1 VTPLRFAYAVCG
13 HTLSTYKEARRGS
26 NRPGRGTE
34 EVTSMRIESI
44 GRRVDPRGSRE
55 KIERGIW
62 KRDGK
67 WIVGFTDA
75 DGSWRTKT
83 VSARNLTDARAARE
97 KLRVDIRAGVAL
109 TPTKATLAD
118 VAEDFFAMYDGL
130 VRAGEKSLRTLDNYK
145 QRYRTH
151 VESPL
156 GRIQVQALRPEH
168 VSRWLADRRAA
179 GLSSWTIKSVY
190 TLLSAILDHAL
201 TRGLIAETPLKR
213 ISKTERPQARNKS
226 EARRLSDAECA
237 SLIAHALPSTRALIA
252 TAVFSGLRQSEL
264 LGLVWDDVDFDE
276 GQIRVRAQLS
286 RVKQGQ
292 PARRVALK
300 TDAGRRNVE
309 ALPELLALL
318 REHKAAA
325 FERGHARSDSFVFT
339 TADGRPLHHRN
350 VSRDFATAADRAG
363 LNRDGVPK
371 LSLHD
376 LRHTFVCRL
385 IAASL
390 DVVEVQ
396 REAGHKNPAITLRL
410 YAGEFE
416 RAKRRDSLR
425 QKIAASG
432 LGAVLEGA

>member
-1 VTPLRFAYAVCG
+1 MHG
-13 HTLSTYKEARRGS
+13 ES
-26 NRPGRGTE
+26 N
-34 EVTSMRIESI
+34 

-55 KIERGIW
+55 KVERGIW

-83 VSARNLTDARAARE
+83 VSARNLTEARAVRE
-97 KLRVDIRAGVAL
+97 KLRVDIRAGVAPA
-109 TPTKATLAD
+109 PTKATLAA

-130 VRAGEKSLRTLDNYK
+130 VRAGEKSPRTLENYR

-151 VESPL
+151 VERPL

-190 TLLSAILDHAL
+190 TLLSSVLDHAL

-226 EARRLSDAECA
+226 EARRLSDEEC
-237 SLIAHALPSTRALIA
+237 SKLIDHALPGTRALIA
-252 TAVFSGLRQSEL
+252 TAVFTGLRQSEL
-264 LGLVWDDVDFDE
+264 LGLVWEDVDFDG

-286 RVKQGQ
+286 RAKRSQ
-292 PARRVALK
+292 PARRVPLK
-300 TDAGRRNVE
+300 TNAGRRDVE

-318 REHKAAA
+318 RKHRAGA
-325 FERGHARSDSFVFT
+325 FARGQARPDSFVFA
-339 TADGRPLHHRN
+339 TAEGGPLHHRN
-350 VSRDFATAADRAG
+350 VSRDFSTAADRAA
-363 LNRDGVPK
+363 LNREGVPR

-385 IAASL
+385 IAAGL

-396 REAGHKNPAITLRL
+396 RQAGHKNPAITLRL

-432 LGAVLEGA
+432 LGAVLGGV

>member
-1 VTPLRFAYAVCG
+1 MSVDD
-13 HTLSTYKEARRGS
+13 STQA
-26 NRPGRGTE
+26 
-34 EVTSMRIESI
+34 
-44 GRRVDPRGSRE
+44 RVDRRGSRE
-55 KIERGIW
+55 RVERGIW

-67 WIVGFTDA
+67 WIVGFIDA

-83 VSARNLTDARAARE
+83 VAARNISEARAARE
-97 KLRVDIRAGVAL
+97 KLRVDIRAGFAAA
-109 TPTKATLAD
+109 PTKATLAE

-130 VRAGEKSLRTLDNYK
+130 VRAGEKSPRTLENYR

-151 VESPL
+151 VERSL

-179 GLSSWTIKSVY
+179 GLSSWTIKSIY
-190 TLLSAILDHAL
+190 TLVGAILDHAL

-226 EARRLSDAECA
+226 EARRLSDEEC
-237 SLIAHALPSTRALIA
+237 SNLIKHALPGTRALIS
-252 TAVFSGLRQSEL
+252 TAVFTGLRQSEL
-264 LGLVWDDVDFDE
+264 LGLVWDDVDFDRH
-276 GQIRVRAQLS
+276 QIRVRAQLS
-286 RVKQGQ
+286 RGKRGQ
-292 PARRVALK
+292 PPRRVPLK
-300 TDAGRRNVE
+300 TDSGRRDVE

-318 REHKAAA
+318 RKHKAEA
-325 FERGHARSDSFVFT
+325 FERGHARSDSFVFAT
-339 TADGRPLHHRN
+339 GDGRPLRHRN
-350 VSRDFATAADRAG
+350 VSRDFSTAAGRAG
-363 LNRDGVPK
+363 LDRVGAPGV
-371 LSLHD
+371 SLHD

-385 IAASL
+385 IAAGL

-396 REAGHKNPAITLRL
+396 RQAGHKNPAITLRI

-432 LGAVLEGA
+432 LGAVLGGA

>member
-1 VTPLRFAYAVCG
+1 MQVETNP
-13 HTLSTYKEARRGS
+13 
-26 NRPGRGTE
+26 
-34 EVTSMRIESI
+34 
-44 GRRVDPRGSRE
+44 RRVDPRGSRE
-55 KIERGIW
+55 KVERGVW

-83 VSARNLTDARAARE
+83 VSVRNLTEARSMRE
-97 KLRVDIRAGVAL
+97 KLRVDIRAGVAPA
-109 TPTKATLAD
+109 PTKATLAD

-130 VRAGEKSLRTLDNYK
+130 VRAGEKSPRTLENYR

-151 VESPL
+151 LERPF

-168 VSRWLADRRAA
+168 VSRWLTDKRAA

-213 ISKTERPQARNKS
+213 ISKTERPQARNRS
-226 EARRLSDAECA
+226 DARRLTDEEC
-237 SLIAHALPSTRALIA
+237 SNLIEHALPSTRTLIA
-252 TAVFSGLRQSEL
+252 TAISTGLRQSEL
-264 LGLVWDDVDFDE
+264 LGLVWDDVDFE
-276 GQIRVRAQLS
+276 CGQIHVRAQLS
-286 RVKQGQ
+286 RGKRCQ
-292 PARRVALK
+292 PPRRVPLK
-300 TDAGRRNVE
+300 TDAGRRDVE
-309 ALPELLALL
+309 ALPELVALL
-318 REHKAAA
+318 KKHKADA
-325 FERGHARSDSFVFT
+325 FARGRARADSFVFT
-339 TADGRPLHHRN
+339 TAEGGPLHHRN
-350 VSRDFATAADRAG
+350 VARDFSTAAHRAG
-363 LNRDGVPK
+363 LNREGVPAV
-371 LSLHD
+371 SLHD

-385 IAASL
+385 IAAGL

-396 REAGHKNPAITLRL
+396 RQAGHKNPAITLRL

-432 LGAVLEGA
+432 LGAVLGGV